1 MSRPLVWARPV
12 LRARLPQLR
21 KRRSLLRLQASVPI
35 CLAPR
40 LLPRQLALVLVL
52 AAPPQS
58 RSATPS
64 TNQCKT
70 DYSPSLP
77 PQLQPMAEPHTS
89 RRRHLGNLLL
99 RDLQQTTEFLGAK
112 RSQRLIINTSTDTP
126 SFSARLRCGA
136 IKSIFFKG
144 TAYDIRSIDHQSIGG
159 GER

>member
-1 MSRPLVWARPV
+1 
-12 LRARLPQLR
+12 
-21 KRRSLLRLQASVPI
+21 
-35 CLAPR
+35 
-40 LLPRQLALVLVL
+40 
-52 AAPPQS
+52 
-58 RSATPS
+58 
-64 TNQCKT
+64 
-70 DYSPSLP
+70 
-77 PQLQPMAEPHTS
+77 MAEPHTS

-136 IKSIFFKG
+136 IKSIFLKG